1 MPEYLAP
8 GVYVEEVSLRPS
20 QIQPASTS
28 VAAIVGPTRTG
39 PIRGVPQLLT
49 SYTDYQNT
57 FGDALDLAFADIG
70 AVTNHTAYA
79 ARAFFDNGGQLLYLA
94 RIANDVLGEG
104 PANARPATAARAV
117 PASGTALIDLI
128 ARFPG
133 AAGNVDVAFEP
144 RRSQRLLQFTTPG
157 PPIR

>member
-1 MPEYLAP
+1 MSEFLAP
-8 GVYVEEVSLRPS
+8 GVYVEEVSFRPA

-39 PIRGVPQLLT
+39 PIRGTPQLLT
-49 SYTDYQNT
+49 SYSDYQNT
-57 FGDALDLAFADIG
+57 FGDALDLNFGG
-70 AVTNHTAYA
+70 ASVPNYTAYA
-79 ARAFFDNGGQLLYLA
+79 ARAFFDNGGQQLYLA

-104 PANARPATAARAV
+104 PASARPATAALAV

-133 AAGNVDVAFEP
+133 A
-144 RRSQRLLQFTTPG
+144 
-157 PPIR
+157 